1 MVKFL
6 QKKKGK
12 SERSNVLNILR
23 IGANILIPLLIL
35 FLAFATWMGYIAEN
49 IKDLYNY
56 KWAAIALLVV
66 GYILQFNK
74 RIFGLILVGLGIL
87 IWFLL

>member
-56 KWAAIALLVV
+56 KWAAIALLIV

>member
-1 MVKFL
+1 M
-6 QKKKGK
+6 
-12 SERSNVLNILR
+12 NVLR

-49 IKDLYNY
+49 TRDFYNF
-56 KWAAIALLVV
+56 KWVAIALLVV

-74 RIFGLILVGLGIL
+74 RMVELILVGLSIFM
-87 IWFLL
+87 WFLL

>member
-1 MVKFL
+1 VIKWS
-6 QKKKGK
+6 KTEAEK
-12 SERSNVLNILR
+12 SKRIDFMNILR

-35 FLAFATWMGYIAEN
+35 FLIFATWMGYIAEN
-49 IKDLYNY
+49 IRDYYNY
-56 KWAAIALLVV
+56 KWAAIALLVI

-74 RIFGLILVGLGIL
+74 KLVGLILIGIGIF

>member
-6 QKKKGK
+6 RKKKGK

>member
-1 MVKFL
+1 M
-6 QKKKGK
+6 
-12 SERSNVLNILR
+12 NILR
-23 IGANILIPLLIL
+23 VGANILIPLLIL
-35 FLAFATWMGYIAEN
+35 FLAFTTWMGYIAEN
-49 IKDLYNY
+49 IRDYYNF

-74 RIFGLILVGLGIL
+74 RMVGLILVGLGVF

>member
-1 MVKFL
+1 M
-6 QKKKGK
+6 
-12 SERSNVLNILR
+12 NILR